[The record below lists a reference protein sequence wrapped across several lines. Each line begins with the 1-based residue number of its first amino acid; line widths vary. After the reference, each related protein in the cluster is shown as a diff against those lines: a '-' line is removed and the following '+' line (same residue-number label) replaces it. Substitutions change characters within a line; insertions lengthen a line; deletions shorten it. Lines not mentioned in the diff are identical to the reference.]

1 MKKTSLQKFEMVTVH
16 RSQLHEHPKNPRV
29 IADGAKKKL
38 KDKMRQVGLIQPI
51 TVNQREDGTM
61 YILGGHQRLGV
72 MDSLENYKDGKNDYE
87 LDVAL
92 VRISETEELEMLVFL
107 NNPSA
112 QGGWDTELLAEL
124 NQDFGVDFGD
134 MGFDKLD
141 VDLLFDGDAR
151 FSDMFQDNTEISETK
166 DALREIKEHRKEST
180 EKLKER
186 NSAEIYTVIV
196 FKDEKEKEECMKLLH
211 YPKYEH
217 YISGS
222 AVFEAVGK

>member
-1 MKKTSLQKFEMVTVH
+1 MVTVH

-107 NNPSA
+107 NNPSR
-112 QGGWDTELLAEL
+112 TSPS
-124 NQDFGVDFGD
+124 NPVCS
-134 MGFDKLD
+134 
-141 VDLLFDGDAR
+141 V
-151 FSDMFQDNTEISETK
+151 
-166 DALREIKEHRKEST
+166 
-180 EKLKER
+180 
-186 NSAEIYTVIV
+186 SA
-196 FKDEKEKEECMKLLH
+196 
-211 YPKYEH
+211 
-217 YISGS
+217 
-222 AVFEAVGK
+222 